1 MTSNTASA
9 SVRQLVCVVFERVAV
24 EKTSGKPLVTD
35 FDRSIAISTVW
46 EIIDGTRDC
55 ISPTKRYHKKSPRN
69 LDPSTLDAYLLFQV
83 VKFLFNSVLYSRS
96 VTESG

>member
-35 FDRSIAISTVW
+35 F
-46 EIIDGTRDC
+46 
-55 ISPTKRYHKKSPRN
+55 
-69 LDPSTLDAYLLFQV
+69 
-83 VKFLFNSVLYSRS
+83 
-96 VTESG
+96 